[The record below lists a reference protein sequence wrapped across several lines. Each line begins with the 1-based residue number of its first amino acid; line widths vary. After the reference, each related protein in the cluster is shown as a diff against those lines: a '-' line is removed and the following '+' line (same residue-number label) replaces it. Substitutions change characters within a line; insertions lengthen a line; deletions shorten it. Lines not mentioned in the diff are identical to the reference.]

1 MKGTGLNR
9 NTGAGIG
16 STVAI
21 IAGSIIGA
29 TTGQWWWTGILIGP
43 FIGIGWQLG
52 KDAEE
57 RSSE

>member
-1 MKGTGLNR
+1 MNR

-16 STVAI
+16 SALAI
-21 IAGSIIGA
+21 ITGSIIGA
-29 TTGQWWWTGILIGP
+29 TTGQWWWTGALLGI

-57 RSSE
+57 RSFE

>member
-1 MKGTGLNR
+1 MNR

-21 IAGSIIGA
+21 ITGSSIGA
-29 TTGQWWWTGILIGP
+29 TTGQWWWTPILIGP
-43 FIGIGWQLG
+43 FIGIFSGIGWQLG

-57 RSSE
+57 PASE

>member
-1 MKGTGLNR
+1 MNR

-21 IAGSIIGA
+21 ITGSIIGA
-29 TTGQWWWTGILIGP
+29 TTGQWWWTGALLGV
-43 FIGIGWQLG
+43 FTGIGWQLG

>member
-1 MKGTGLNR
+1 MNR
-9 NTGAGIG
+9 NAGAGIG

-21 IAGSIIGA
+21 ITGSIISA
-29 TTGQWWWTGILIGP
+29 TTGQWWWLGIFLGVFP
-43 FIGIGWQLG
+43 GIGWQLG